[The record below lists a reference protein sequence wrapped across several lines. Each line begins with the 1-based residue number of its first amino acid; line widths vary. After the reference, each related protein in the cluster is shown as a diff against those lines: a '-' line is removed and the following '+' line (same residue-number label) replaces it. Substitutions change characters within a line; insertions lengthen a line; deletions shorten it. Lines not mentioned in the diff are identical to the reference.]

1 MMKKYIVF
9 SFCLVSFFFRAEEI
23 SIEELVSVGSNIN
36 QSKDLISSTIDII
49 DSEELER
56 QSEKDVLSVLSN
68 TLAIDTSRYGGF
80 GQISS
85 VFLRGTN
92 SNHTIFQVNG
102 VKINPST
109 AGGASI
115 YSLDADVI
123 SKIEIGSGA
132 FSSIHGSEAIGGI
145 VNISTIKQDIAR
157 EPLFPEYSLRLHHLD
172 SNYLKLLNIERN
184 TKVDTLRRKHNTIL
198 LRQIFNYWNWD

>member
-23 SIEELVSVGSNIN
+23 SIEELVSVGSKIN
-36 QSKDLISSTIDII
+36 QSEDLISSTIDII
-49 DSEELER
+49 DSEDLER

-115 YSLDADVI
+115 YILQELLNTQ
-123 SKIEIGSGA
+123 KIY
-132 FSSIHGSEAIGGI
+132 
-145 VNISTIKQDIAR
+145 NK
-157 EPLFPEYSLRLHHLD
+157 LD
-172 SNYLKLLNIERN
+172 SEPNLLTAKEHRPPYGSDGDYSSKPSFEDIFEKVYEIMNEVDPNKYSNI
-184 TKVDTLRRKHNTIL
+184 
-198 LRQIFNYWNWD
+198 